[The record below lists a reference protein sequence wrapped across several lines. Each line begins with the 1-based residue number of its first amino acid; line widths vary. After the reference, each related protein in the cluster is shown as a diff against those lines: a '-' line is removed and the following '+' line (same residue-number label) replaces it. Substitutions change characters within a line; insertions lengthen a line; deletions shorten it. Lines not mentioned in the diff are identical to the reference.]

1 MNKSDTL
8 FSGNL
13 TPHQKLLLQRV
24 KDSIKTGGH
33 GKEELFPHSDR
44 YVLST
49 RFSVFRSHLRKNPLM
64 DAVDL
69 ALLLFGTRD
78 TALSIFTGKH
88 YGLRA
93 ALGQDVVDDIIG
105 KNFMQARYYTPA

>member
-1 MNKSDTL
+1 
-8 FSGNL
+8 
-13 TPHQKLLLQRV
+13 
-24 KDSIKTGGH
+24 
-33 GKEELFPHSDR
+33 
-44 YVLST
+44 
-49 RFSVFRSHLRKNPLM
+49 M

-93 ALGQDVVDDIIG
+93 ALGQDMVDDIIG